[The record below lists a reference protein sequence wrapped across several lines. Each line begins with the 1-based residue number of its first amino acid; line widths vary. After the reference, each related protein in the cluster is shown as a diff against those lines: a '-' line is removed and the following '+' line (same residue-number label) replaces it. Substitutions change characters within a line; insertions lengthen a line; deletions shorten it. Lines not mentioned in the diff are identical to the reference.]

1 MFINVKTVISLF
13 VDVFTDMVAD
23 ISASVIVDVFKG
35 RKEGKKK
42 LEGVLEELYEL
53 EVTSNSAIYRPG
65 PDSTS
70 KFCDKYF
77 SKAQELKS
85 LIVGANKISLS
96 KTKVNKCKSLYE
108 EIDRKLFIYWCAFV
122 QSVDISP
129 EEQRRYY
136 YQYIAPETTDI
147 QRLITELT
155 E

>member
-1 MFINVKTVISLF
+1 MLTIVKLTVNFFI
-13 VDVFTDMVAD
+13 DVFTDMVAD

-35 RKEGKKK
+35 KKEDKKR

-53 EVTSNSAIYRPG
+53 EVASNSAMYCPD

-96 KTKVNKCKSLYE
+96 KAKTNKCKSLYE
-108 EIDRKLFIYWCAFV
+108 EIDRKLLIYWCAFV
-122 QSVDISP
+122 QSVDISS

-136 YQYIAPETTDI
+136 YQYIEPETTDI
-147 QRLITELT
+147 QRLISELT
-155 E
+155 K